1 MSVASLSRDSCGF
14 AVELRKMAYTMP
26 AGHEAPSFG
35 RASGWSATRRNRPLM
50 AGYIERGDELS
61 CRLLDFPV

>member
-1 MSVASLSRDSCGF
+1 MSVASLSRDLCGF
-14 AVELRKMAYTMP
+14 AVELRRWPIPCPPGTRT
-26 AGHEAPSFG
+26 PSFG